1 MRPKW
6 FTLVAPLIAAT
17 LALVSCAAPA
27 PTPVVQVVTK
37 EVPKEVVVTQEV
49 RRKLS

>member
-37 EVPKEVVVTQEV
+37 EVVVTQEV